1 MKTISPEKP
10 PTTVTVKLDPSV
22 RARIS
27 ALAMSKKR
35 TPHYLLKEAI
45 REYIDREE
53 SQQNFI
59 KVAERSYEHYKETG
73 SHISLDEFS
82 AWVDVVEQK
91 PGTSMLVCHEY
102 SCRHEHKKR
111 YCAAL

>member
-1 MKTISPEKP
+1 M
-10 PTTVTVKLDPSV
+10 VKLDPSV
-22 RARIS
+22 RPRIS

-53 SQQNFI
+53 SRQNFI
-59 KVAERSYEHYKETG
+59 KVAERSYQHYKETG

-82 AWVDVVEQK
+82 A
-91 PGTSMLVCHEY
+91 
-102 SCRHEHKKR
+102 
-111 YCAAL
+111 

>member
-1 MKTISPEKP
+1 MKTTSPEKP

-53 SQQNFI
+53 SRPNFI
-59 KVAERSYEHYKETG
+59 KVAERSYQHYKETG

-82 AWVDVVEQK
+82 AWVDAVEQK
-91 PGTSMLVCHEY
+91 PSTSMPVCHE
-102 SCRHEHKKR
+102 
-111 YCAAL
+111 